1 MNTEFFIPGTFL
13 EQILHDLLQISMNF
27 DGVPIVF
34 IGKDYSRTFFFFG
47 DGGMTKGEAI
57 RRMEYAG
64 VSQKSGQL

>member
-34 IGKDYSRTFFFFG
+34 IGKNYSRTFFFLV
-47 DGGMTKGEAI
+47 M
-57 RRMEYAG
+57 G
-64 VSQKSGQL
+64 V